1 VAAAPCCPR
10 LHRYLL
16 EVAHVALVSG
26 DVFGAPTC
34 MRMSYAAALPMLD
47 EAMRRVALALAPEVF
62 RRRRH

>member
-1 VAAAPCCPR
+1 
-10 LHRYLL
+10 
-16 EVAHVALVSG
+16 VAHVALVSG

-47 EAMRRVALALAPEVF
+47 EAMRRVTLALAPEVF